1 MTPDPDGADGD
12 VPGRVEWWLAGGLV
26 ALLVLTAAAVPAL
39 VGARPAHE
47 IPVHRTDATAVGSL
61 QQPDGDAWNDAVA
74 TTVPLSSA
82 GAAVP
87 NADDTTVER
96 IHVEVARTDARLFL
110 RLSWADATRDT
121 SSEEIRGFADGLAVQ
136 LPVNESSRPP
146 IAMGGTDNMVNVW
159 YWGGGTGHQ
168 ELLAGGPGTTT
179 QFGESTLQTNAS
191 YSDGRWN
198 VVVSRSVA
206 SRSEN
211 RTAIPRD
218 RDMDVAFA
226 VWNGSNMERSGQ
238 KSASEWYYLALG
250 PGPQGPP
257 YETILWTIAGIAIIT
272 TTLVTIEGIRR
283 TGGE

>member
-1 MTPDPDGADGD
+1 MTPDR
-12 VPGRVEWWLAGGLV
+12 PGSEWWFAGVLALF
-26 ALLVLTAAAVPAL
+26 VLAAAALPAL
-39 VGARPAHE
+39 VAARPAHE
-47 IPVHRTDATAVGSL
+47 IPVHEAPASDGESL
-61 QQPDGDAWNDAVA
+61 QQPDGEAWNDAVA

-96 IHVEVARTDARLFL
+96 IRVEVARTDTRLYL

-121 SSEEIRGFADGLAVQ
+121 ESGSLRGFADGVAVQ

-159 YWGGGTGHQ
+159 YWGGATGGQ

-179 QFGESTLQTNAS
+179 QFPESTLETDAT
-191 YSDGRWN
+191 YREGRWN
-198 VVVSRSVA
+198 VVVSRSIA
-206 SRSEN
+206 SRSTN
-211 RTAIPRD
+211 RTAVPAE

-226 VWNGSNMERSGQ
+226 VWNGANMERSGQ

-257 YETILWTIAGIAIIT
+257 YETILWSIAGIAIVA
-272 TTLVTIEGIRR
+272 TTLVTLEGVRR
-283 TGGE
+283 TRGE